1 MASSGNYRKFRVD
14 STTGKKFVHTIDPK
28 TGYTKNSDVLAVSV
42 IAKNCAKADAY
53 ATAFMAMELSESIK
67 YLRSH
72 EELDGYIIYVD
83 EIGEVKEFM
92 TPEFKKLLVY

>member
-1 MASSGNYRKFRVD
+1 
-14 STTGKKFVHTIDPK
+14 
-28 TGYTKNSDVLAVSV
+28 
-42 IAKNCAKADAY
+42 
-53 ATAFMAMELSESIK
+53 MAMELSESIK

-72 EELDGYIIYVD
+72 EELDAYIIYVD